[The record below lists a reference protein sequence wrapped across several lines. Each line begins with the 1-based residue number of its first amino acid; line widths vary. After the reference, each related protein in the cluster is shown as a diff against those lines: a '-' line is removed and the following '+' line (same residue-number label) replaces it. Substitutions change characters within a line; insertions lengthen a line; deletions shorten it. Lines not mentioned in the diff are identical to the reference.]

1 MDKKLLWI
9 FGGGLALIVILI
21 IVVIAL
27 GTQNKKNKT
36 QELNWVTYNEEQE
49 NLAEVISAF
58 ESQNNVKVNWIKKD
72 IKNYELDSLNL
83 LSTGEIDIWGIPDNW
98 IPKHQDKLAPL
109 TTILSADTD
118 NISYYQSIYPQ
129 IVSSESIINNQIY
142 GFPLS
147 ADALVLFVNQ
157 NLKPEN
163 DNLTDE
169 EADLVRKIPETWENL
184 VKVAPLLSQKKGN
197 TMTRSGAALGTENL
211 AAAPDILTALMLQYG
226 TRMTNDEK
234 TQATFHT
241 AANTLGGQSYP
252 GPAALD
258 LYTSF
263 AQPNSPNY
271 SFSQSLGD
279 ATQAFSQEKV
289 AYLVDYSPEEKE
301 IKRLNK
307 DLDFSINPLPQP
319 KTAEKPINFISYE
332 NFTVPNTSKNQKLAW
347 ALLSSVINSGNAKK
361 YYETSKKHP
370 ILTEFIN
377 GDDPVGKS
385 ILTAQN
391 WYNPEPTK
399 VSQIFRSAIFQV
411 LSGKSAQTALDS
423 AAIEVTNLL
432 ETIRE

>member
-9 FGGGLALIVILI
+9 LGGGLALIVILI

-36 QELNWVTYNEEQE
+36 QELNWVTYGEDQE

-58 ESQNNVKVNWIKKD
+58 ESQNNIKVNWIKKD

-83 LSTGEIDIWGIPDNW
+83 LSTGKIDIWGIPDSW
-98 IPKHQDKLAPL
+98 IPKHRDKLAPL
-109 TTILSADTD
+109 VTKLSVDTD

-129 IVSSESIINNQIY
+129 IVSSENIINNQIY

-147 ADALVLFVNQ
+147 ADALVLLTNQ
-157 NLKPEN
+157 NLRSTN
-163 DNLTDE
+163 TDLTDE
-169 EADLVRKIPETWENL
+169 ENVLIGRIPETWEDL
-184 VKVAPLLSQKKGN
+184 AKVAPLLTQKKGN
-197 TMTRSGAALGTENL
+197 TITQSGAALGTENL
-211 AAAPDILTALMLQYG
+211 SAAPDILTALMLQYG
-226 TRMTNDEK
+226 TQMTNEEK

-241 AANTLGGQSYP
+241 ATNTLGGQSYP
-252 GPAALD
+252 GPTALD
-258 LYTSF
+258 FYTSF
-263 AQPNSPNY
+263 AQPDNPHY
-271 SFSQSLGD
+271 SFSQSFGD

-289 AYLVDYSPEEKE
+289 AYLIDYSAKEKE

-319 KTAEKPINFISYE
+319 KAAEKPINFISYE
-332 NFTVPNTSKNQKLAW
+332 TFTVPNTSKNQKLAW

-370 ILTEFIN
+370 ILTEFIDK
-377 GDDPVGKS
+377 DDPVGKS
-385 ILTAQN
+385 ISTAQN

-399 VSQIFRSAIFQV
+399 VSQIFRSTIFQV
-411 LSGKSAQTALDS
+411 LSGKSAQTALDG

-432 ETIRE
+432 ELLGK